1 MEERGRHDV
10 TRSVINSTLSLRAL
24 TFLLG
29 VASPGLAPAAPAD
42 DEFLREMIRYSEA
55 LEQRILAEGRPLTDA
70 EKELARRA
78 DIQDVDRVRLL
89 VLDSVPLPE
98 SRILRQRLAE
108 IGLLRLIRSARGTA
122 KGYGIIL
129 TPAGL
134 GQPSSL
140 AHELVHVGQYER
152 LGGIAPLMKR
162 HLPDLTASGYRSSVL
177 EDEAY
182 RLAPEIV
189 NSTTWTGAASE

>member
-1 MEERGRHDV
+1 ML
-10 TRSVINSTLSLRAL
+10 IAL
-24 TFLLG
+24 TANP
-29 VASPGLAPAAPAD
+29 ASAD

-78 DIQDVDRVRLL
+78 NIQDVDRVRLL

-98 SRILRQRLAE
+98 SEILRRHLEE
-108 IGLLRLIRSARGTA
+108 IGFLELIPRARGTA

-134 GQPSSL
+134 GRPRYL

-162 HLPDLTASGYRSSVL
+162 HLPELKAGGYRNSVL
-177 EDEAY
+177 EEEAY
-182 RLAPEIV
+182 RLAPGIV
-189 NSTTWTGAASE
+189 DSSTANP